1 MASRPPLRTISASSS
16 SLSTDSPTSA
26 PPGGVPQSIT
36 ALLNN
41 PLPSAAS
48 SSSYYWLTWPPPTPL
63 PDAPPP
69 PSHPCDVSRADF
81 APYLAAV
88 ADPFARFADIRL
100 HASAEELAESQDG
113 AAAPAGSGLAA
124 CLREVPAL
132 FFKED
137 FALEDGATFKAACPL
152 GDDALQER
160 LGQHLD
166 VVEARLVREIARRSQ
181 SFYEAQGRLRGLD
194 GEIVAAVGRI
204 RELREVVRVLTG
216 DLVGAAR
223 QVQEL
228 NATRG
233 NLVALQ
239 QKLTVILYVSQALAA
254 LKLYIS
260 GVVIEISQI
269 SASASASAFESA
281 LLWLRSPCLKPTTP
295 WKISYAILCPIPLL
309 VAAADCAGALDV
321 IDDLQNLLDTDELT
335 GLYCFRNI
343 RDQLGTSLDSVNSIL
358 SAEFVRAAVPDGKAV
373 DALIQ
378 SNVKRKASV
387 PLNGT
392 EHERKNNINL
402 GTCCIEA
409 KLSAFNVRLVDVKI
423 ALIHCLCY
431 FFNLKFHAYSTMV
444 NIDEEE
450 SFILRDRL
458 LPLIICLLRMDKF
471 PAVLRIYRDTLITV
485 MKASIKATVAE
496 LLPVLVAR
504 PIDSDSVTGDRAA
517 DSDAVGQ
524 SLANK
529 LRSLSSEGFV
539 QLLSAIFR
547 IVQVH
552 LVQAAEVKRIVE
564 WIMGNLEGSLSS
576 DASNSV
582 PQHSGSVSDFSQE
595 NDYGVTSRVSHTL
608 TRSNSKFPFFQGKT
622 NDMSSTNSIKNVR
635 ADVLREN
642 TEAVFAACD
651 AAHGRWAKLLGV
663 RAALHP
669 KLRLQEF
676 LIIYNITEEFVAAT
690 EKIGGRLGY
699 NIRGIVQQQSKQ
711 FVDYQH
717 TVRKVHYIKY
727 PESKMVV
734 QMENMAKI
742 KAVLDQE
749 TWVAVDVPEEFQAIV
764 LSLSSTY
771 SVANG
776 MEMPSTDDNSKLRE
790 NRVTSQEPVN
800 SAENNT
806 DNGNVVSTSPST
818 ENNVGHARSTQQTIV
833 HGGVGY
839 HMMLSEYVDISKCLP
854 SLSFEVVQRV
864 VEILKLFNTRTCQLV
879 LGAGAMQVSGLK
891 SITSKHLALASQ
903 IISFIYSLI
912 PDIRRVL
919 FLKIPEARKQLLM
932 SELDRVTQDY
942 KIHRDEIHTKLVQIM
957 RERLLANLRK
967 LPQIVESWNGP
978 EDTDLQP
985 SQFAKAV
992 TKEVSYLHRILS
1004 QTLLEADVQLIFRQ
1018 VVQIFHSHIT
1028 EAFSKLEVSTPQA
1041 KNRLCRDVQHI
1052 LVCIRK
1058 LPAENFS
1065 VEAIPNYGLLDDFLA
1080 EKFGTKVDE

>member
-1 MASRPPLRTISASSS
+1 MASRPPLGTTSVASVSS
-16 SLSTDSPTSA
+16 STDSPTSTG

-41 PLPSAAS
+41 PLPSAAA
-48 SSSYYWLTWPPPTPL
+48 SSYSWLPWPPTTITL
-63 PDAPPP
+63 PDAAPTP
-69 PSHPCDVSRADF
+69 PSHPCEVNCADF

-88 ADPFARFADIRL
+88 SDPYARFADIRL
-100 HASAEELAESQDG
+100 HATAELAASSDAEG
-113 AAAPAGSGLAA
+113 APAASSGLAA

-137 FALEDGATFKAACPL
+137 FALEDGPTFQAACPL
-152 GDDALQER
+152 DDDGLQER

-166 VVEARLVREIARRSQ
+166 VVEAHLVREIALRSE

-194 GEIVAAVGRI
+194 GEIVTAVGRI

-254 LKLYIS
+254 LKL
-260 GVVIEISQI
+260 
-269 SASASASAFESA
+269 
-281 LLWLRSPCLKPTTP
+281 
-295 WKISYAILCPIPLL
+295 L

-321 IDDLQNLLDTDELT
+321 IDDLQNLLD
-335 GLYCFRNI
+335 
-343 RDQLGTSLDSVNSIL
+343 
-358 SAEFVRAAVPDGKAV
+358 
-373 DALIQ
+373 
-378 SNVKRKASV
+378 
-387 PLNGT
+387 
-392 EHERKNNINL
+392 
-402 GTCCIEA
+402 
-409 KLSAFNVRLVDVKI
+409 KL
-423 ALIHCLCY
+423 
-431 FFNLKFHAYSTMV
+431 
-444 NIDEEE
+444 
-450 SFILRDRL
+450 
-458 LPLIICLLRMDKF
+458 

-496 LLPVLVAR
+496 LLPVLTAR
-504 PIDSDSVTGDRAA
+504 PIDSDSVSGDRAA
-517 DSDAVGQ
+517 DADAGGQ

-552 LVQAAEVKRIVE
+552 LQQAAEVKRIVE
-564 WIMGNLEGSLSS
+564 WVMGNLDGTLSV
-576 DASNSV
+576 DASNPTV
-582 PQHSGSVSDFSQE
+582 QHGGSVVSDISQE
-595 NDYGVTSRVSHTL
+595 NDYSRVSNTL
-608 TRSNSKFPFFQGKT
+608 TRTTSKIPFVQGKA
-622 NDMSSTNSIKNVR
+622 NDLSIINSIKNVR

-669 KLRLQEF
+669 RLRLQEF
-676 LIIYNITEEFVAAT
+676 LIIYNITEEFIAAT
-690 EKIGGRLGY
+690 EKVGGRLGY
-699 NIRGIVQQQSKQ
+699 NIRGILQQQSKQ

-717 TVRKVHYIKY
+717 NVR
-727 PESKMVV
+727 MT
-734 QMENMAKI
+734 KI

-771 SVANG
+771 SSANG
-776 MEMPSTDDNSKLRE
+776 MDMPSEDDNSKFSDPM
-790 NRVTSQEPVN
+790 SQEPTY
-800 SAENNT
+800 SAENNA
-806 DNGNVVSTSPST
+806 DNGKLTSAIGESKVESTSPQT
-818 ENNVGHARSTQQTIV
+818 ENNVTGNQRPTLQTIA
-833 HGGVGY
+833 HGGVRY
-839 HMMLSEYVDISKCLP
+839 HMVNCGLILLKMLSEYVDISKCLP

-864 VEILKLFNTRTCQLV
+864 VEILKLFNNRTCQLV

-903 IISFIYSLI
+903 IISFTHSLI

-942 KIHRDEIHTKLVQIM
+942 KVHRDEIHTKLVQIM

-967 LPQIVESWNGP
+967 LPQIVEGWNGP
-978 EDTDLQP
+978 EDNDLQP

-992 TKEVSYLHRILS
+992 TKEVTYLHRILS
-1004 QTLLEADVQLIFRQ
+1004 QTLLEVDVQTIFRQ

-1028 EAFSKLEVSTPQA
+1028 EAFGKLEINTPQA

-1052 LVCIRK
+1052 LTCIRK

-1065 VEAIPNYGLLDDFLA
+1065 AETIPNYGILDEFLA
-1080 EKFGTKVDE
+1080 ENFGTKVGE

>member
-1 MASRPPLRTISASSS
+1 MASRPPLRTISTASSS
-16 SLSTDSPTSA
+16 HSTDSPTAAAA

-41 PLPSAAS
+41 PLPSAS
-48 SSSYYWLTWPPPTPL
+48 SGSYWLPWPPPTSI
-63 PDAPPP
+63 PDAPPV
-69 PSHPCDVSRADF
+69 PSHPCEVSRADF

-100 HASAEELAESQDG
+100 HANAELAASDDG
-113 AAAPAGSGLAA
+113 APTSSSSSSGLAA

-137 FALEDGATFKAACPL
+137 FALEEGATFEAACPL
-152 GDDALQER
+152 GDGALQER

-166 VVEARLVREIARRSQ
+166 VVEAHLVQEIARRSA

-194 GEIVAAVGRI
+194 GEIVSAVGRI

-216 DLVGAAR
+216 DLVGDAQ

-239 QKLTVILYVSQALAA
+239 EKLTIILYVSQALTA
-254 LKLYIS
+254 L
-260 GVVIEISQI
+260 
-269 SASASASAFESA
+269 
-281 LLWLRSPCLKPTTP
+281 R
-295 WKISYAILCPIPLL
+295 LL
-309 VAAADCAGALDV
+309 VLAADCAGALDV
-321 IDDLQNLLDTDELT
+321 IDDLQNLLDTDELA
-335 GLYCFRNI
+335 GLYCFRHI

-358 SAEFVRAAVPDGKAV
+358 SAEFVRAAVPDGKTV
-373 DALIQ
+373 DAMI
-378 SNVKRKASV
+378 SSTVKRRTSI

-392 EHERKNNINL
+392 EHEVSV
-402 GTCCIEA
+402 E
-409 KLSAFNVRLVDVKI
+409 D
-423 ALIHCLCY
+423 
-431 FFNLKFHAYSTMV
+431 
-444 NIDEEE
+444 EE

-458 LPLIICLLRMDKF
+458 LPLIICLLRTDKV

-485 MKASIKATVAE
+485 MKASVKSTVAE
-496 LLPVLVAR
+496 MLPVLISR
-504 PIDSDSVTGDRAA
+504 PIDSDSVTGERAA
-517 DSDAVGQ
+517 DSDAGGQ

-529 LRSLSSEGFV
+529 LRNLSSEGFV

-552 LVQAAEVKRIVE
+552 LLQAAEVKKIVQ
-564 WIMGNLEGSLSS
+564 WIMRNLDGNISTDATHPAIQHGGSIDS
-576 DASNSV
+576 
-582 PQHSGSVSDFSQE
+582 SQE
-595 NDYGVTSRVSHTL
+595 NDNGVTSRVSSTV
-608 TRSNSKFPFFQGKT
+608 TRSPTKLSLFQGKA
-622 NDMSSTNSIKNVR
+622 NDISSTNSIKNVR
-635 ADVLREN
+635 ADVLRES

-676 LIIYNITEEFVAAT
+676 LIIYNITEEFIAAT

-699 NIRGIVQQQSKQ
+699 TIRGILQQQSKQ
-711 FVDYQH
+711 FVDHQH
-717 TVRKVHYIKY
+717 SVR
-727 PESKMVV
+727 
-734 QMENMAKI
+734 MAKI

-749 TWVAVDVPEEFQAIV
+749 TWVAVDVPEEFQSIV
-764 LSLSSTY
+764 LSLSSTDFP
-771 SVANG
+771 VNG
-776 MEMPSTDDNSKLRE
+776 MEMPSTDSNSKLSE
-790 NRVTSQEPVN
+790 DGILTTQEP
-800 SAENNT
+800 SY
-806 DNGNVVSTSPST
+806 ST
-818 ENNVGHARSTQQTIV
+818 ENNVDNGDVTSVTGHENRGESTSPQIENSVVKTMSQTIV
-833 HGGVGY
+833 LGGVGY
-839 HMMLSEYVDISKCLP
+839 HMINCGLILLKMLSEYVDISKCLP

-903 IISFIYSLI
+903 IISFIHSLI

-932 SELDRVTQDY
+932 SELDRVNQDY
-942 KIHRDEIHTKLVQIM
+942 KVHRDEIHTKLVQIM

-978 EDTDLQP
+978 DDNDLQP
-985 SQFAKAV
+985 SLFAKAV
-992 TKEVSYLHRILS
+992 TKEVAYLHRILS
-1004 QTLLEADVQLIFRQ
+1004 QILLEVDVQAIFRQ

-1028 EAFSKLEVSTPQA
+1028 DAFSKLDVSSPQA

-1058 LPAENFS
+1058 LPAQNFS
-1065 VEAIPNYGLLDDFLA
+1065 AETVRNYGLLDEFLA

>member
-1 MASRPPLRTISASSS
+1 M
-16 SLSTDSPTSA
+16 
-26 PPGGVPQSIT
+26 
-36 ALLNN
+36 
-41 PLPSAAS
+41 
-48 SSSYYWLTWPPPTPL
+48 
-63 PDAPPP
+63 
-69 PSHPCDVSRADF
+69 VS
-81 APYLAAV
+81 
-88 ADPFARFADIRL
+88 
-100 HASAEELAESQDG
+100 
-113 AAAPAGSGLAA
+113 SGLAA

-137 FALEDGATFKAACPL
+137 FALEEGATFESACPL
-152 GDDALQER
+152 GDDNLQER

-166 VVEARLVREIARRSQ
+166 VVEAHLVREIARRSE

-216 DLVGAAR
+216 DLVGDAQ

-239 QKLTVILYVSQALAA
+239 EKLTIILYVSQALTA
-254 LKLYIS
+254 LKL
-260 GVVIEISQI
+260 
-269 SASASASAFESA
+269 
-281 LLWLRSPCLKPTTP
+281 
-295 WKISYAILCPIPLL
+295 L
-309 VAAADCAGALDV
+309 VLAADCAGALDV
-321 IDDLQNLLDTDELT
+321 IDDLQNLLDTDELA
-335 GLYCFRNI
+335 GLYCFRHI

-358 SAEFVRAAVPDGKAV
+358 SAEFVRAAVPDGKTV
-373 DALIQ
+373 DAMIL
-378 SNVKRKASV
+378 SNVKRRSSM

-392 EHERKNNINL
+392 EHEVI
-402 GTCCIEA
+402 
-409 KLSAFNVRLVDVKI
+409 
-423 ALIHCLCY
+423 
-431 FFNLKFHAYSTMV
+431 
-444 NIDEEE
+444 IDEEE

-458 LPLIICLLRMDKF
+458 LPLIICLLRTEKV

-496 LLPVLVAR
+496 LLPTLISR

-517 DSDAVGQ
+517 DSDAGGQ

-552 LVQAAEVKRIVE
+552 LLQAAEVKRIVE
-564 WIMGNLEGSLSS
+564 WIMRNLEGNISADATNPVVQHGSS
-576 DASNSV
+576 V
-582 PQHSGSVSDFSQE
+582 DFPQE
-595 NDYGVTSRVSHTL
+595 NDYGVASRVSNTV
-608 TRSNSKFPFFQGKT
+608 TRSTTKLTVFQGKT
-622 NDMSSTNSIKNVR
+622 TDMSSINSIKNVR
-635 ADVLREN
+635 ADVLRES

-676 LIIYNITEEFVAAT
+676 LIIYNITEEFIAAT

-699 NIRGIVQQQSKQ
+699 NIRGILQQQSKQ

-717 TVRKVHYIKY
+717 NVR
-727 PESKMVV
+727 MT
-734 QMENMAKI
+734 KI

-749 TWVAVDVPEEFQAIV
+749 TWVGVDVPEEFQAIV
-764 LSLSSTY
+764 LSLSSTDFP
-771 SVANG
+771 VNG
-776 MEMPSTDDNSKLRE
+776 MEMPSIDNNSKLSE
-790 NRVTSQEPVN
+790 E
-800 SAENNT
+800 
-806 DNGNVVSTSPST
+806 GVSTSPETAYSDNGNGTSTTNHENSAESTSQT
-818 ENNVGHARSTQQTIV
+818 ENSVVGHVRSISQTIV

-839 HMMLSEYVDISKCLP
+839 HMVNCGLILLKMLSEYVDISKCLP

-942 KIHRDEIHTKLVQIM
+942 KIHRDEIHTKLIQIM

-967 LPQIVESWNGP
+967 LPQIMESWNGP
-978 EDTDLQP
+978 DDNDLQP
-985 SQFAKAV
+985 SLFAKAV
-992 TKEVSYLHRILS
+992 TKEVTYLHRILS
-1004 QTLLEADVQLIFRQ
+1004 QILLEVDVQAIFRQ

-1028 EAFSKLEVSTPQA
+1028 EAFSKLEVNTPQA

-1058 LPAENFS
+1058 LPAQNFS
-1065 VEAIPNYGLLDDFLA
+1065 AETIRNYGLLDEFLA
-1080 EKFGTKVDE
+1080 EKFGTKLTSD

>member
-1 MASRPPLRTISASSS
+1 MASRPPLRTVSTASYNS
-16 SLSTDSPTSA
+16 STDSPTSVG

-41 PLPSAAS
+41 PLPSAA
-48 SSSYYWLTWPPPTPL
+48 WLPWPPPTAAL

-69 PSHPCDVSRADF
+69 PAHPCEVTRADF
-81 APYLAAV
+81 APYIAAV
-88 ADPFARFADIRL
+88 SDPFARFADIRL
-100 HASAEELAESQDG
+100 HAKAELAASSSEDG
-113 AAAPAGSGLAA
+113 SAPAASGLAA

-137 FALEDGATFKAACPL
+137 FALEDGPTFSAACPL
-152 GDDALQER
+152 HDDGLQER

-166 VVEARLVREIARRSQ
+166 VVEAHLVREIALRSD

-194 GEIVAAVGRI
+194 GEIVTAVGRI

-228 NATRG
+228 NVMRG

-254 LKLYIS
+254 LKLL
-260 GVVIEISQI
+260 VV
-269 SASASASAFESA
+269 
-281 LLWLRSPCLKPTTP
+281 
-295 WKISYAILCPIPLL
+295 
-309 VAAADCAGALDV
+309 AADCAGALDV
-321 IDDLQNLLDTDELT
+321 IDDLQNLLDTDELS

-358 SAEFVRAAVPDGKAV
+358 SAEFVHAAVPDGKAI
-373 DALIQ
+373 DAMIL
-378 SNVKRKASV
+378 SNVKRKSSS
-387 PLNGT
+387 PLSGT
-392 EHERKNNINL
+392 EHE
-402 GTCCIEA
+402 
-409 KLSAFNVRLVDVKI
+409 
-423 ALIHCLCY
+423 
-431 FFNLKFHAYSTMV
+431 V

-458 LPLIICLLRMDKF
+458 LPLIICLLRTDKL

-485 MKASIKATVAE
+485 MKASIKATVAD
-496 LLPVLVAR
+496 LLPVLTAR
-504 PIDSDSVTGDRAA
+504 PIDSDSVTRDRAA
-517 DSDAVGQ
+517 DSDAGGQ

-564 WIMGNLEGSLSS
+564 WIMGNLDGTLIVDVSNPVVQHGGSIS
-576 DASNSV
+576 D
-582 PQHSGSVSDFSQE
+582 VSQDNE
-595 NDYGVTSRVSHTL
+595 NGVSSRVSNTL
-608 TRSNSKFPFFQGKT
+608 SRSTSKIPFIQGKA
-622 NDMSSTNSIKNVR
+622 NDLSIINSIKNVR

-642 TEAVFAACD
+642 AEAVFAACD

-676 LIIYNITEEFVAAT
+676 LMIYNITEEFIGAT
-690 EKIGGRLGY
+690 EKIGGRLVY
-699 NIRGIVQQQSKQ
+699 NIRGILQQQSKQ

-717 TVRKVHYIKY
+717 SVR
-727 PESKMVV
+727 MT
-734 QMENMAKI
+734 KI

-749 TWVAVDVPEEFQAIV
+749 TWVVVDVPEEFQAIV

-771 SVANG
+771 SSVNG
-776 MEMPSTDDNSKLRE
+776 MEMPSTDDNSKFSDDGP
-790 NRVTSQEPVN
+790 TSQEPTY
-800 SAENNT
+800 SAENNA
-806 DNGNVVSTSPST
+806 DNAKVTSAIVHESNVESTSPQT
-818 ENNVGHARSTQQTIV
+818 ESNVDGNPRSTLQTIV

-839 HMMLSEYVDISKCLP
+839 HMVNCGLILLKMLSEYVDISKCLP

-919 FLKIPEARKQLLM
+919 FLKITEARKHLLM

-942 KIHRDEIHTKLVQIM
+942 KIHRDEIHSKLVQIM
-957 RERLLANLRK
+957 KERLLANLRK
-967 LPQIVESWNGP
+967 LPQIVEGWNGP
-978 EDTDLQP
+978 EDNDLQT

-992 TKEVSYLHRILS
+992 TKEVTYLHRILS
-1004 QTLLEADVQLIFRQ
+1004 QTLLEVDVQTIFRQ

-1041 KNRLCRDVQHI
+1041 KNRLCRDVQLI
-1052 LVCIRK
+1052 LACIRK
-1058 LPAENFS
+1058 LPTDNFS
-1065 VEAIPNYGLLDDFLA
+1065 AETIPNYGLLDEFLA
-1080 EKFGTKVDE
+1080 ENFGTAVGE

>member
-1 MASRPPLRTISASSS
+1 MASRPPLRTTSASSS
-16 SLSTDSPTSA
+16 TLSTDSPTSA

-41 PLPSAAS
+41 PLPSAS

-69 PSHPCDVSRADF
+69 PPPHPCDVSRADF

-88 ADPFARFADIRL
+88 ADPFGRFADIRL

-113 AAAPAGSGLAA
+113 AAAGPAASGLAA

-152 GDDALQER
+152 GDAALQER

-166 VVEARLVREIARRSQ
+166 VVEAHLVREIARRSE

-254 LKLYIS
+254 LKL
-260 GVVIEISQI
+260 
-269 SASASASAFESA
+269 
-281 LLWLRSPCLKPTTP
+281 
-295 WKISYAILCPIPLL
+295 L

-378 SNVKRKASV
+378 ANVKRKASV

-392 EHERKNNINL
+392 EHE
-402 GTCCIEA
+402 
-409 KLSAFNVRLVDVKI
+409 
-423 ALIHCLCY
+423 
-431 FFNLKFHAYSTMV
+431 V

-458 LPLIICLLRMDKF
+458 LPLIICLLRTDKL

-496 LLPVLVAR
+496 LLPILVAR
-504 PIDSDSVTGDRAA
+504 TIDSDSVTGDRAA
-517 DSDAVGQ
+517 DSDAGGQ

-582 PQHSGSVSDFSQE
+582 QKHSGSVSDFSQE
-595 NDYGVTSRVSHTL
+595 NDHGVTSRVSNTL

-676 LIIYNITEEFVAAT
+676 LIIYNVTEEFVAAT

-717 TVRKVHYIKY
+717 TVR
-727 PESKMVV
+727 
-734 QMENMAKI
+734 MAKI

-749 TWVAVDVPEEFQAIV
+749 TWVAIDVPEEFQAIV

-776 MEMPSTDDNSKLRE
+776 MEMPSTDDSSKLHE

-806 DNGNVVSTSPST
+806 DNGNAVSTSPST

-985 SQFAKAV
+985 SQFAKSV

-1028 EAFSKLEVSTPQA
+1028 EAFSKLELSTPQA

-1065 VEAIPNYGLLDDFLA
+1065 AEAIPNYGLLDDFLA

>member
-1 MASRPPLRTISASSS
+1 MASRPPLRTTSVASVSS
-16 SLSTDSPTSA
+16 STDSPTSTG

-41 PLPSAAS
+41 PLPSAAA
-48 SSSYYWLTWPPPTPL
+48 SSYSWLPWPPPTITL
-63 PDAPPP
+63 PDAAPPP
-69 PSHPCDVSRADF
+69 PSHPCEVTRADF

-88 ADPFARFADIRL
+88 SDPFARFADIRL
-100 HASAEELAESQDG
+100 HASAELAASSDAEG
-113 AAAPAGSGLAA
+113 APAASSGLAA

-137 FALEDGATFKAACPL
+137 FALEDGPTFQAACPL
-152 GDDALQER
+152 DDDALQER

-166 VVEARLVREIARRSQ
+166 VVEAHLVREIALRSE

-194 GEIVAAVGRI
+194 GEIVTAVGRI

-239 QKLTVILYVSQALAA
+239 QKLTVILYVSQALTA
-254 LKLYIS
+254 LK
-260 GVVIEISQI
+260 
-269 SASASASAFESA
+269 
-281 LLWLRSPCLKPTTP
+281 
-295 WKISYAILCPIPLL
+295 LL

-321 IDDLQNLLDTDELT
+321 IDDLQNLLDTDELA
-335 GLYCFRNI
+335 GLYCFRHI

-358 SAEFVRAAVPDGKAV
+358 SAEFVHAAVPDGKAV
-373 DALIQ
+373 DAMIL
-378 SNVKRKASV
+378 STVKRKASS

-392 EHERKNNINL
+392 DHE
-402 GTCCIEA
+402 G
-409 KLSAFNVRLVDVKI
+409 NV
-423 ALIHCLCY
+423 
-431 FFNLKFHAYSTMV
+431 
-444 NIDEEE
+444 DEEE

-458 LPLIICLLRMDKF
+458 LPLIICLLRTDKL

-496 LLPVLVAR
+496 LLPVLTAR
-504 PIDSDSVTGDRAA
+504 PIDSDSVTGDRATDA
-517 DSDAVGQ
+517 DAGGQ

-552 LVQAAEVKRIVE
+552 LQQAAEVKRIVE
-564 WIMGNLEGSLSS
+564 WIMGNLDGTLSVDS
-576 DASNSV
+576 SNSTL
-582 PQHSGSVSDFSQE
+582 QHGGSVISDTQE
-595 NDYGVTSRVSHTL
+595 NDSSRGSNTI
-608 TRSNSKFPFFQGKT
+608 TRSTSKIPFVQGKT
-622 NDMSSTNSIKNVR
+622 NDFSIINSIKNVR

-669 KLRLQEF
+669 RLRLQEF
-676 LIIYNITEEFVAAT
+676 LIIYNITEEFIAAT

-699 NIRGIVQQQSKQ
+699 NIRGILQQQSKQ

-717 TVRKVHYIKY
+717 NVR
-727 PESKMVV
+727 MT
-734 QMENMAKI
+734 KI

-771 SVANG
+771 SSVNG
-776 MEMPSTDDNSKLRE
+776 MEMPSPDDNLKFSDHRP
-790 NRVTSQEPVN
+790 TSQELTY
-800 SAENNT
+800 SAENNA
-806 DNGNVVSTSPST
+806 DNGKVTSTGESKVESTSQT
-818 ENNVGHARSTQQTIV
+818 ENNVAGNLKSTLQTIV

-839 HMMLSEYVDISKCLP
+839 HMVNCGLILLKMLSEYVDISKCLP
-854 SLSFEVVQRV
+854 SLSLEVVQRV

-903 IISFIYSLI
+903 IISFIHSLI

-932 SELDRVTQDY
+932 SELDRVAQDY
-942 KIHRDEIHTKLVQIM
+942 KVHRDEIHSKLVQIM

-967 LPQIVESWNGP
+967 LPQIVEGWNGP
-978 EDTDLQP
+978 EDNDVQP
-985 SQFAKAV
+985 SPFAKAV
-992 TKEVSYLHRILS
+992 TKEVTYLHRILS
-1004 QTLLEADVQLIFRQ
+1004 QTLLEVDVQIIFRQ

-1052 LVCIRK
+1052 LACIRK

-1065 VEAIPNYGLLDDFLA
+1065 SETIPNYGRLDEFLA
-1080 EKFGTKVDE
+1080 ENFGTKVGE

>member
-1 MASRPPLRTISASSS
+1 MASRPPLRITSVASVSS
-16 SLSTDSPTSA
+16 STDSPTSA
-26 PPGGVPQSIT
+26 GPPGGVPQSIT

-41 PLPSAAS
+41 PLPSAAA
-48 SSSYYWLTWPPPTPL
+48 SSYSWLPWPPPTIAL
-63 PDAPPP
+63 PEATPTP
-69 PSHPCDVSRADF
+69 PSHPCEVTRADF

-88 ADPFARFADIRL
+88 SDPYARFADIRL
-100 HASAEELAESQDG
+100 HATAELAASSDAEG
-113 AAAPAGSGLAA
+113 APAAPSGLAA

-137 FALEDGATFKAACPL
+137 FALEDGPTFQAACPL
-152 GDDALQER
+152 DDDGLQER

-166 VVEARLVREIARRSQ
+166 VVEAHLVREIALRSE

-194 GEIVAAVGRI
+194 GEIVTAVGRI
-204 RELREVVRVLTG
+204 RELREVVKVLTG
-216 DLVGAAR
+216 DLVGSAR

-254 LKLYIS
+254 LKL
-260 GVVIEISQI
+260 
-269 SASASASAFESA
+269 
-281 LLWLRSPCLKPTTP
+281 
-295 WKISYAILCPIPLL
+295 L

-321 IDDLQNLLDTDELT
+321 IDDLQNLLDTDELA
-335 GLYCFRNI
+335 GLYCFRHI

-358 SAEFVRAAVPDGKAV
+358 SAEFVHAAVPDGKAV
-373 DALIQ
+373 DAMIL
-378 SNVKRKASV
+378 SNVKRKASS

-392 EHERKNNINL
+392 EHEGN
-402 GTCCIEA
+402 T
-409 KLSAFNVRLVDVKI
+409 
-423 ALIHCLCY
+423 
-431 FFNLKFHAYSTMV
+431 
-444 NIDEEE
+444 DEEE

-458 LPLIICLLRMDKF
+458 LPLIICLLRTDKL

-496 LLPVLVAR
+496 LLPVLTAR
-504 PIDSDSVTGDRAA
+504 PIDSDSVTGDRAT
-517 DSDAVGQ
+517 DTDAVGQ

-552 LVQAAEVKRIVE
+552 LQQAAEVKRIVE
-564 WIMGNLEGSLSS
+564 WIVGNLDGTLSV
-576 DASNSV
+576 DATNPTV
-582 PQHSGSVSDFSQE
+582 QHGGSVVSDISQE
-595 NDYGVTSRVSHTL
+595 NDYSVSSRGSNPLLRSTS
-608 TRSNSKFPFFQGKT
+608 KIPFIQAKA
-622 NDMSSTNSIKNVR
+622 NELSIINSIKNVR

-669 KLRLQEF
+669 RLRLQEF
-676 LIIYNITEEFVAAT
+676 LIIYNITEEFIAAT
-690 EKIGGRLGY
+690 EKVGGRLGY
-699 NIRGIVQQQSKQ
+699 NIRGILQQQSKQ

-717 TVRKVHYIKY
+717 SVR
-727 PESKMVV
+727 
-734 QMENMAKI
+734 MAKI

-771 SVANG
+771 SSVNG
-776 MEMPSTDDNSKLRE
+776 MDMPSAEDNSKFSDPT
-790 NRVTSQEPVN
+790 NQEPTY
-800 SAENNT
+800 SAESSA
-806 DNGNVVSTSPST
+806 DNGKLTSAVGESKVESTSPQT
-818 ENNVGHARSTQQTIV
+818 ENNVIGNQRLALQTIV

-839 HMMLSEYVDISKCLP
+839 HMVNCGLILLKMLSEYVDISKCLP

-864 VEILKLFNTRTCQLV
+864 VEILKLFNNRTCQLV

-903 IISFIYSLI
+903 VISFIHSLI

-932 SELDRVTQDY
+932 SELDRLTQDY
-942 KIHRDEIHTKLVQIM
+942 KVHRDEIHTKLVQIM

-967 LPQIVESWNGP
+967 LPQIVEGWNGP
-978 EDTDLQP
+978 EDNELQP

-992 TKEVSYLHRILS
+992 TKEVNYLHRILS
-1004 QTLLEADVQLIFRQ
+1004 QTLLEVDVQTIFRQ
-1018 VVQIFHSHIT
+1018 VVQIFHSNIT
-1028 EAFSKLEVSTPQA
+1028 EAFKKLEVSTPQA
-1041 KNRLCRDVQHI
+1041 KKRLCRDVQHI
-1052 LVCIRK
+1052 LTCIRK
-1058 LPAENFS
+1058 LPAQNFS
-1065 VEAIPNYGLLDDFLA
+1065 AETIPNYGLLDEFLA
-1080 EKFGTKVDE
+1080 ENFGTKVGE

>member
-1 MASRPPLRTISASSS
+1 MASRPPLRTTSVASVSS
-16 SLSTDSPTSA
+16 STDSPTSA
-26 PPGGVPQSIT
+26 GPPGGVPQSIT

-41 PLPSAAS
+41 PLPSAAA
-48 SSSYYWLTWPPPTPL
+48 SSYSWLPWPPPTIAL
-63 PDAPPP
+63 PEAAPTP
-69 PSHPCDVSRADF
+69 PSHPCEVTRADF

-88 ADPFARFADIRL
+88 SDPYARFADIRL
-100 HASAEELAESQDG
+100 HATAELAASSDAEG
-113 AAAPAGSGLAA
+113 APAAPSGLAA

-137 FALEDGATFKAACPL
+137 FALEDGPTFQAACPL
-152 GDDALQER
+152 DDDGLQER

-166 VVEARLVREIARRSQ
+166 VVEAHLVREIALRSE

-194 GEIVAAVGRI
+194 GEIVTAVGRI
-204 RELREVVRVLTG
+204 RELREVVKVLTG
-216 DLVGAAR
+216 DLVGSAR

-254 LKLYIS
+254 LKL
-260 GVVIEISQI
+260 
-269 SASASASAFESA
+269 
-281 LLWLRSPCLKPTTP
+281 
-295 WKISYAILCPIPLL
+295 L

-321 IDDLQNLLDTDELT
+321 IDDLQNLLDTDELA
-335 GLYCFRNI
+335 GLYCFRHI

-358 SAEFVRAAVPDGKAV
+358 SAEFVHAAVPDGKAV
-373 DALIQ
+373 DAMI
-378 SNVKRKASV
+378 SSSVKRKESS

-392 EHERKNNINL
+392 EHEGN
-402 GTCCIEA
+402 T
-409 KLSAFNVRLVDVKI
+409 
-423 ALIHCLCY
+423 
-431 FFNLKFHAYSTMV
+431 
-444 NIDEEE
+444 DEEE

-458 LPLIICLLRMDKF
+458 LPLIICLLRTDKL

-496 LLPVLVAR
+496 LLPILTAR
-504 PIDSDSVTGDRAA
+504 PIDSDSVTGDRAT
-517 DSDAVGQ
+517 DTDAVGQ

-552 LVQAAEVKRIVE
+552 LQQAAEVKRIVE
-564 WIMGNLEGSLSS
+564 WIMGNLDGSLSV
-576 DASNSV
+576 DATN
-582 PQHSGSVSDFSQE
+582 PTNDYSVSSWGSNPLKRSTSKIPFIQAKA
-595 NDYGVTSRVSHTL
+595 NDLSII
-608 TRSNSKFPFFQGKT
+608 
-622 NDMSSTNSIKNVR
+622 NSIKNVR

-669 KLRLQEF
+669 RLRLQEF
-676 LIIYNITEEFVAAT
+676 LIIYNITEEFIAAT
-690 EKIGGRLGY
+690 EKVGGRLGY
-699 NIRGIVQQQSKQ
+699 NIRGILQQQSKQ

-717 TVRKVHYIKY
+717 SVR
-727 PESKMVV
+727 
-734 QMENMAKI
+734 MAKI

-771 SVANG
+771 SSVNG
-776 MEMPSTDDNSKLRE
+776 MDMPSTEDNSKFSDPT
-790 NRVTSQEPVN
+790 NQELAY
-800 SAENNT
+800 SAESGA
-806 DNGNVVSTSPST
+806 DNGKLTSAVGESKVESTSPQT
-818 ENNVGHARSTQQTIV
+818 ENNVTGNQRSALQTIV

-839 HMMLSEYVDISKCLP
+839 HMVNCGLILLKMLSEYVDISKCLP

-864 VEILKLFNTRTCQLV
+864 VEILKLFNNRTCQLV

-903 IISFIYSLI
+903 VISFIHSLI

-932 SELDRVTQDY
+932 SELDRLTQDY
-942 KIHRDEIHTKLVQIM
+942 KVHRDEIHTKLVQIM

-967 LPQIVESWNGP
+967 LPQIVEGWNGP
-978 EDTDLQP
+978 EDNELQP

-992 TKEVSYLHRILS
+992 TKEVNYLHRILS
-1004 QTLLEADVQLIFRQ
+1004 QTLLEVDVQTIFRQ
-1018 VVQIFHSHIT
+1018 VVQIFHSNIT
-1028 EAFSKLEVSTPQA
+1028 EAFKKLEVSTPQA

-1052 LVCIRK
+1052 LTCIRK
-1058 LPAENFS
+1058 LPAQNFS
-1065 VEAIPNYGLLDDFLA
+1065 AETIPNYGLLDEFLA
-1080 EKFGTKVDE
+1080 ENFGTKVGE

>member
-1 MASRPPLRTISASSS
+1 M
-16 SLSTDSPTSA
+16 
-26 PPGGVPQSIT
+26 
-36 ALLNN
+36 
-41 PLPSAAS
+41 
-48 SSSYYWLTWPPPTPL
+48 
-63 PDAPPP
+63 
-69 PSHPCDVSRADF
+69 
-81 APYLAAV
+81 
-88 ADPFARFADIRL
+88 
-100 HASAEELAESQDG
+100 
-113 AAAPAGSGLAA
+113 
-124 CLREVPAL
+124 
-132 FFKED
+132 
-137 FALEDGATFKAACPL
+137 
-152 GDDALQER
+152 
-160 LGQHLD
+160 
-166 VVEARLVREIARRSQ
+166 EAHLVREIALRSE

-194 GEIVAAVGRI
+194 GEIVTAVGRI

-254 LKLYIS
+254 LKL
-260 GVVIEISQI
+260 
-269 SASASASAFESA
+269 
-281 LLWLRSPCLKPTTP
+281 
-295 WKISYAILCPIPLL
+295 L

-321 IDDLQNLLDTDELT
+321 IDDLQNLLDTDELS
-335 GLYCFRNI
+335 GLYCFRHI

-358 SAEFVRAAVPDGKAV
+358 SAEFVHAAVPDGKAV
-373 DALIQ
+373 DAMIL
-378 SNVKRKASV
+378 SKVKRKASN

-392 EHERKNNINL
+392 DHEGI
-402 GTCCIEA
+402 IE
-409 KLSAFNVRLVDVKI
+409 
-423 ALIHCLCY
+423 
-431 FFNLKFHAYSTMV
+431 
-444 NIDEEE
+444 EEE

-458 LPLIICLLRMDKF
+458 LPLIICLLRTDKL

-496 LLPVLVAR
+496 LLPVLTAR
-504 PIDSDSVTGDRAA
+504 PIESDSVTGDRAV
-517 DSDAVGQ
+517 DTDAGGQ

-539 QLLSAIFR
+539 QLLSAIFS

-552 LVQAAEVKRIVE
+552 LQQAAEVKGIVE
-564 WIMGNLEGSLSS
+564 WIMGNLDGALNV
-576 DASNSV
+576 DASN
-582 PQHSGSVSDFSQE
+582 PAAQHGSVVSDTQE
-595 NDYGVTSRVSHTL
+595 TESSRVSSTL
-608 TRSNSKFPFFQGKT
+608 TRTASRIPFVQGKT
-622 NDMSSTNSIKNVR
+622 NDFSIINSIKNVR

-663 RAALHP
+663 RATLHP
-669 KLRLQEF
+669 RLKLQEF
-676 LIIYNITEEFVAAT
+676 LIIYNITEDFIAAT

-699 NIRGIVQQQSKQ
+699 NIRGILQQQSKQ

-717 TVRKVHYIKY
+717 NVR
-727 PESKMVV
+727 MT
-734 QMENMAKI
+734 KI

-749 TWVAVDVPEEFQAIV
+749 TWVAVDVPGEFQAIV

-771 SVANG
+771 SSVNG
-776 MEMPSTDDNSKLRE
+776 IEMPSTDDNSKFSE
-790 NRVTSQEPVN
+790 QGPTSQELTY
-800 SAENNT
+800 SAENNAENGKVT
-806 DNGNVVSTSPST
+806 SVTGESKVESTLQNDNNAAGNLKTT
-818 ENNVGHARSTQQTIV
+818 LQTIV

-839 HMMLSEYVDISKCLP
+839 HMVNCGLILLKMLSEYVDISKCLP

-903 IISFIYSLI
+903 IISFIHSLI

-942 KIHRDEIHTKLVQIM
+942 KIHRDEIHSKLVQIM

-967 LPQIVESWNGP
+967 LPQIVEGWNGP
-978 EDTDLQP
+978 EDNDVQP

-992 TKEVSYLHRILS
+992 TKEVTYLHRILS
-1004 QTLLEADVQLIFRQ
+1004 QTLLEVDVQTIFRQ

-1028 EAFSKLEVSTPQA
+1028 EAFSKLEVGTPQA

-1052 LVCIRK
+1052 LSCIRK

-1065 VEAIPNYGLLDDFLA
+1065 SETVPNYGLLDEFLA
-1080 EKFGTKVDE
+1080 ENFGTKVGE

>member
-1 MASRPPLRTISASSS
+1 MASRPPLRTASVASVSS
-16 SLSTDSPTSA
+16 STDSPTSA
-26 PPGGVPQSIT
+26 GPPGGVPQSIT

-41 PLPSAAS
+41 PLPSAAA
-48 SSSYYWLTWPPPTPL
+48 SSYSWLPWPPPTIAL
-63 PDAPPP
+63 PDAAAAP
-69 PSHPCDVSRADF
+69 PSHPCEVTRADF

-88 ADPFARFADIRL
+88 SDPFARFADIRL
-100 HASAEELAESQDG
+100 HATAELAASSDAEG
-113 AAAPAGSGLAA
+113 APAASSGLAA

-137 FALEDGATFKAACPL
+137 FALEDGPTFQAACPL
-152 GDDALQER
+152 DDDALQER

-166 VVEARLVREIARRSQ
+166 VVEAHLVREIALRSE

-194 GEIVAAVGRI
+194 GEIVTAVGRI
-204 RELREVVRVLTG
+204 RELREVVRVLNG

-239 QKLTVILYVSQALAA
+239 QKLTLILYVNQALAA
-254 LKLYIS
+254 LK
-260 GVVIEISQI
+260 
-269 SASASASAFESA
+269 
-281 LLWLRSPCLKPTTP
+281 
-295 WKISYAILCPIPLL
+295 LL

-321 IDDLQNLLDTDELT
+321 IDDLQNLLDTDELA
-335 GLYCFRNI
+335 GLYCFRHI

-358 SAEFVRAAVPDGKAV
+358 SAEFVHAAVPDGKAV
-373 DALIQ
+373 DALIL
-378 SNVKRKASV
+378 SNVKRKASG

-392 EHERKNNINL
+392 DHE
-402 GTCCIEA
+402 G
-409 KLSAFNVRLVDVKI
+409 
-423 ALIHCLCY
+423 
-431 FFNLKFHAYSTMV
+431 
-444 NIDEEE
+444 NIDEDE

-458 LPLIICLLRMDKF
+458 LPLIICLLRTDKL

-496 LLPVLVAR
+496 LLPSLTAR

-517 DSDAVGQ
+517 DADAGGQ

-552 LVQAAEVKRIVE
+552 LQQAAEVKRIVE
-564 WIMGNLEGSLSS
+564 WIMGNLDGTLSV
-576 DASNSV
+576 DASNPTLQHRSSV
-582 PQHSGSVSDFSQE
+582 VSDTQE
-595 NDYGVTSRVSHTL
+595 NDSSQVSNTLARSTSKILFV
-608 TRSNSKFPFFQGKT
+608 QGKA
-622 NDMSSTNSIKNVR
+622 NDLSIINSIKNVR

-669 KLRLQEF
+669 RLRLREF
-676 LIIYNITEEFVAAT
+676 LIIYNITEDFIAAT

-699 NIRGIVQQQSKQ
+699 NIRGILQQQSKQ

-717 TVRKVHYIKY
+717 SVR
-727 PESKMVV
+727 MT
-734 QMENMAKI
+734 KI

-771 SVANG
+771 SSVNG
-776 MEMPSTDDNSKLRE
+776 MEMPSTDDNPKFSDQGP
-790 NRVTSQEPVN
+790 TSQEPMY
-800 SAENNT
+800 
-806 DNGNVVSTSPST
+806 ST
-818 ENNVGHARSTQQTIV
+818 ENNADNGKVTSATGESKVESTSQNDNNVAGNLKSTLQTIV

-839 HMMLSEYVDISKCLP
+839 HMVNCGLILLKMLSEYVDISKCLP

-903 IISFIYSLI
+903 IISFIHSLI

-919 FLKIPEARKQLLM
+919 FLKIPEARKPLLM

-942 KIHRDEIHTKLVQIM
+942 KIHRDEIHSKLVQIM

-967 LPQIVESWNGP
+967 LPQIVEGWNGP
-978 EDTDLQP
+978 EDNDVQP

-992 TKEVSYLHRILS
+992 TKEVTYLHRILS
-1004 QTLLEADVQLIFRQ
+1004 QTLLEVDVQTIFRQ

-1028 EAFSKLEVSTPQA
+1028 EAFSKLEVSTQA

-1052 LVCIRK
+1052 LACIRK
-1058 LPAENFS
+1058 LPAENYS
-1065 VEAIPNYGLLDDFLA
+1065 AETIPNYGLLDEFLA
-1080 EKFGTKVDE
+1080 ENFRTKVGE

>member
-1 MASRPPLRTISASSS
+1 MASRPPLRTTSVASVSS
-16 SLSTDSPTSA
+16 STDSPTSIG

-41 PLPSAAS
+41 PLPSAAA
-48 SSSYYWLTWPPPTPL
+48 SSYSWLPWPPPTITL
-63 PDAPPP
+63 PDAAPPP
-69 PSHPCDVSRADF
+69 PSHPCEVTRADF

-88 ADPFARFADIRL
+88 SDPFARFADIRL
-100 HASAEELAESQDG
+100 HASAELAASSDAEG
-113 AAAPAGSGLAA
+113 APAASSGLAA

-137 FALEDGATFKAACPL
+137 FALEDGPTFQAACPL
-152 GDDALQER
+152 DDDALQER

-166 VVEARLVREIARRSQ
+166 VVEAHLVREIALRSE

-194 GEIVAAVGRI
+194 GEIVTAVGRI

-239 QKLTVILYVSQALAA
+239 QKLTVILYVSQALTA
-254 LKLYIS
+254 LK
-260 GVVIEISQI
+260 
-269 SASASASAFESA
+269 
-281 LLWLRSPCLKPTTP
+281 
-295 WKISYAILCPIPLL
+295 LL

-321 IDDLQNLLDTDELT
+321 IDDLQNLLDTDELA
-335 GLYCFRNI
+335 GLYCFRHI

-358 SAEFVRAAVPDGKAV
+358 SAEFVHAAVPDAKAV
-373 DALIQ
+373 DAMIL
-378 SNVKRKASV
+378 STVKRKASS

-392 EHERKNNINL
+392 DHE
-402 GTCCIEA
+402 G
-409 KLSAFNVRLVDVKI
+409 NV
-423 ALIHCLCY
+423 
-431 FFNLKFHAYSTMV
+431 
-444 NIDEEE
+444 DEEE

-458 LPLIICLLRMDKF
+458 LPLIICLLRTDKL
-471 PAVLRIYRDTLITV
+471 PAVLRIYRDTLITI

-496 LLPVLVAR
+496 LLPVLTAR
-504 PIDSDSVTGDRAA
+504 PIDSDSVTGDRATDA
-517 DSDAVGQ
+517 DAGGQ

-539 QLLSAIFR
+539 QLLSAILR

-552 LVQAAEVKRIVE
+552 LQQAAEVKRIVE
-564 WIMGNLEGSLSS
+564 WIMGNLDGTLSVDSSNPTLQHGGSVIS
-576 DASNSV
+576 DA
-582 PQHSGSVSDFSQE
+582 QE
-595 NDYGVTSRVSHTL
+595 NDSSWGSNTL
-608 TRSNSKFPFFQGKT
+608 TRSTSKIPFVQGKT
-622 NDMSSTNSIKNVR
+622 NDFSIINSIKNVR

-669 KLRLQEF
+669 RLRLQEF
-676 LIIYNITEEFVAAT
+676 LIIYNITEEFIAAT

-699 NIRGIVQQQSKQ
+699 NIRGILQQQSKQ

-717 TVRKVHYIKY
+717 NVR
-727 PESKMVV
+727 MT
-734 QMENMAKI
+734 KI

-771 SVANG
+771 SSVNG
-776 MEMPSTDDNSKLRE
+776 MEMPSTDDNSKFSDHRP
-790 NRVTSQEPVN
+790 TSQELKY
-800 SAENNT
+800 SATENNA
-806 DNGNVVSTSPST
+806 DNGKVTSTGESKVESTSQT
-818 ENNVGHARSTQQTIV
+818 ENNVAGNLKSTLQMIV

-839 HMMLSEYVDISKCLP
+839 HMVNCGLILLKMLSEYVDISKCLP
-854 SLSFEVVQRV
+854 SLSLEVVQRV

-891 SITSKHLALASQ
+891 SITSKHLAFASQ
-903 IISFIYSLI
+903 IISFIHSLI

-932 SELDRVTQDY
+932 SELDRVAQDY
-942 KIHRDEIHTKLVQIM
+942 KIHRDEIHSKLVQIM
-957 RERLLANLRK
+957 KERLLANLRK
-967 LPQIVESWNGP
+967 LPQIVEGWNGL
-978 EDTDLQP
+978 EDNDVQP
-985 SQFAKAV
+985 SQFSKAV
-992 TKEVSYLHRILS
+992 TKEVTYLHRILS
-1004 QTLLEADVQLIFRQ
+1004 QTLLEVDVQIIFRQ

-1052 LVCIRK
+1052 LACIRK

-1065 VEAIPNYGLLDDFLA
+1065 SETIPNYGLLDEFLA
-1080 EKFGTKVDE
+1080 ENFGTKVGE

>member
-1 MASRPPLRTISASSS
+1 MASRPPLRTASSASAASS
-16 SLSTDSPTSA
+16 STDSPSA
-26 PPGGVPQSIT
+26 AGPPGGVPQSIT

-41 PLPSAAS
+41 PLPSAAA
-48 SSSYYWLTWPPPTPL
+48 SSYWLPWPPPAAL
-63 PDAPPP
+63 PDAAPPP
-69 PSHPCDVSRADF
+69 PARPCDVTRADF

-88 ADPFARFADIRL
+88 SDPFARFADIRL
-100 HASAEELAESQDG
+100 HATAELAASDD
-113 AAAPAGSGLAA
+113 AAAASSSSSGLAA

-137 FALEDGATFKAACPL
+137 FALEDGPTFSAACPL
-152 GDDALQER
+152 GDDSLQER

-166 VVEARLVREIARRSQ
+166 VVEAHLVREIALRSE
-181 SFYEAQGRLRGLD
+181 SFYEAQGRLRALD
-194 GEIVAAVGRI
+194 GEIVTAVGRI

-254 LKLYIS
+254 LKL
-260 GVVIEISQI
+260 
-269 SASASASAFESA
+269 
-281 LLWLRSPCLKPTTP
+281 
-295 WKISYAILCPIPLL
+295 L

-321 IDDLQNLLDTDELT
+321 IDDLQNLLDTDELS
-335 GLYCFRNI
+335 GLYCFRHI

-358 SAEFVRAAVPDGKAV
+358 SAEFVHAAVPDGKAV
-373 DALIQ
+373 DAMIL
-378 SNVKRKASV
+378 SNAKRKVLS

-392 EHERKNNINL
+392 EHEV
-402 GTCCIEA
+402 
-409 KLSAFNVRLVDVKI
+409 NV
-423 ALIHCLCY
+423 
-431 FFNLKFHAYSTMV
+431 
-444 NIDEEE
+444 DEEE
-450 SFILRDRL
+450 SFVLRDRL
-458 LPLIICLLRMDKF
+458 LPLIICLLRTDKL
-471 PAVLRIYRDTLITV
+471 PAVLRIYRDTLITI

-496 LLPVLVAR
+496 LLPVLSAR
-504 PIDSDSVTGDRAA
+504 PVDSDSVTGDRAA
-517 DSDAVGQ
+517 DSDAGGQ

-552 LVQAAEVKRIVE
+552 LLQAAEVKRILE
-564 WIMGNLEGSLSS
+564 WVMGNLDGTLSI
-576 DASNSV
+576 DGNN
-582 PQHSGSVSDFSQE
+582 PTLQHAGSVGSDISQE
-595 NDYGVTSRVSHTL
+595 IDYGVSSRVSNTL
-608 TRSNSKFPFFQGKT
+608 TRSTSKIPFIQGKA
-622 NDMSSTNSIKNVR
+622 NDLSITNSIKNVR

-642 TEAVFAACD
+642 AEAVFAACD

-676 LIIYNITEEFVAAT
+676 LIIYNITEEFIAAT
-690 EKIGGRLGY
+690 EKVGGRLGY
-699 NIRGIVQQQSKQ
+699 NIRGILQQQSKQ

-717 TVRKVHYIKY
+717 SVR
-727 PESKMVV
+727 MT
-734 QMENMAKI
+734 KI

-771 SVANG
+771 SSVNG
-776 MEMPSTDDNSKLRE
+776 MDMPSADDNSRL
-790 NRVTSQEPVN
+790 SDHGP
-800 SAENNT
+800 T
-806 DNGNVVSTSPST
+806 DNGKVTSAPGHESKTESTSQT
-818 ENNVGHARSTQQTIV
+818 ENNAAGNAKSTSQTIV

-839 HMMLSEYVDISKCLP
+839 HMVNCGLILLKMLSEYVDISKYLP

-903 IISFIYSLI
+903 IISFIHSLI

-942 KIHRDEIHTKLVQIM
+942 KIHRDEIHSKLVQIM

-967 LPQIVESWNGP
+967 LPQIVEGWNGP
-978 EDTDLQP
+978 EDSDLQP

-992 TKEVSYLHRILS
+992 TKEVTYLHRILS
-1004 QTLLEADVQLIFRQ
+1004 QTLLEVDVQTIFRQ

-1028 EAFSKLEVSTPQA
+1028 EAFSKLEISTPQT
-1041 KNRLCRDVQHI
+1041 KNRLWRDLQHI
-1052 LVCIRK
+1052 LACIRK

-1065 VEAIPNYGLLDDFLA
+1065 AETTPNYGLLDEFLA
-1080 EKFGTKVDE
+1080 ENFGTKVEE

>member
-1 MASRPPLRTISASSS
+1 M
-16 SLSTDSPTSA
+16 
-26 PPGGVPQSIT
+26 
-36 ALLNN
+36 
-41 PLPSAAS
+41 
-48 SSSYYWLTWPPPTPL
+48 
-63 PDAPPP
+63 
-69 PSHPCDVSRADF
+69 
-81 APYLAAV
+81 
-88 ADPFARFADIRL
+88 
-100 HASAEELAESQDG
+100 
-113 AAAPAGSGLAA
+113 
-124 CLREVPAL
+124 
-132 FFKED
+132 
-137 FALEDGATFKAACPL
+137 
-152 GDDALQER
+152 
-160 LGQHLD
+160 
-166 VVEARLVREIARRSQ
+166 REIALRSE

-194 GEIVAAVGRI
+194 GEIVTAVGRI

-216 DLVGAAR
+216 DLVGSAR

-254 LKLYIS
+254 LKL
-260 GVVIEISQI
+260 
-269 SASASASAFESA
+269 
-281 LLWLRSPCLKPTTP
+281 
-295 WKISYAILCPIPLL
+295 L

-321 IDDLQNLLDTDELT
+321 IDDLQNLLDTDELA
-335 GLYCFRNI
+335 GLYCFRHI

-358 SAEFVRAAVPDGKAV
+358 SAEFVHAAVPDGKAV
-373 DALIQ
+373 DAMIS
-378 SNVKRKASV
+378 SNVKRKASS

-392 EHERKNNINL
+392 EHE
-402 GTCCIEA
+402 G
-409 KLSAFNVRLVDVKI
+409 
-423 ALIHCLCY
+423 
-431 FFNLKFHAYSTMV
+431 

-458 LPLIICLLRMDKF
+458 LPLIICLLRTDKL

-496 LLPVLVAR
+496 LLPVLTAR

-517 DSDAVGQ
+517 DADAGGQ

-552 LVQAAEVKRIVE
+552 LQQAAEVKRIVE
-564 WIMGNLEGSLSS
+564 WIMGNLDGTLSI
-576 DASNSV
+576 DASNPTV
-582 PQHSGSVSDFSQE
+582 QHGGSVVSDISQE
-595 NDYGVTSRVSHTL
+595 NDYSVSSRVSNTL
-608 TRSNSKFPFFQGKT
+608 TRSTSKIPFVQAKA
-622 NDMSSTNSIKNVR
+622 NDLSIINSIKNVR

-669 KLRLQEF
+669 RLRLQEF
-676 LIIYNITEEFVAAT
+676 LIIYNITEEFIAAT
-690 EKIGGRLGY
+690 EKVGGRLGY
-699 NIRGIVQQQSKQ
+699 NIRGILQQQSKQ

-717 TVRKVHYIKY
+717 SVR
-727 PESKMVV
+727 MT
-734 QMENMAKI
+734 KI

-771 SVANG
+771 SSVNG
-776 MEMPSTDDNSKLRE
+776 MDMPGAEDNSKFSDP
-790 NRVTSQEPVN
+790 TSQEPTY
-800 SAENNT
+800 SGENNA
-806 DNGNVVSTSPST
+806 DNGKLTSAIGESKVESTSPQT
-818 ENNVGHARSTQQTIV
+818 ENNATGNQRSTLQTIV

-839 HMMLSEYVDISKCLP
+839 HMVNCGLILLKMLSEYVDISKCLP

-864 VEILKLFNTRTCQLV
+864 VEILKLFNNRTCQLV

-903 IISFIYSLI
+903 IISFIHSLI

-942 KIHRDEIHTKLVQIM
+942 KVHRDEIHSKLVQIM

-967 LPQIVESWNGP
+967 LPQIVEGWNGP
-978 EDTDLQP
+978 EDNDLQP

-992 TKEVSYLHRILS
+992 TKEVNYLHRILS
-1004 QTLLEADVQLIFRQ
+1004 QTLLEVDVQTIFRQ

-1028 EAFSKLEVSTPQA
+1028 EAFRKLEVSTPQA

-1052 LVCIRK
+1052 LTCIRK

-1065 VEAIPNYGLLDDFLA
+1065 AETTPNYGLLDEFLA
-1080 EKFGTKVDE
+1080 ENFGTKVGE

>member
-1 MASRPPLRTISASSS
+1 MS
-16 SLSTDSPTSA
+16 
-26 PPGGVPQSIT
+26 
-36 ALLNN
+36 
-41 PLPSAAS
+41 
-48 SSSYYWLTWPPPTPL
+48 
-63 PDAPPP
+63 
-69 PSHPCDVSRADF
+69 
-81 APYLAAV
+81 
-88 ADPFARFADIRL
+88 
-100 HASAEELAESQDG
+100 
-113 AAAPAGSGLAA
+113 SGLAA

-137 FALEDGATFKAACPL
+137 FALEDGPTFEAACPL

-166 VVEARLVREIARRSQ
+166 VVEAHLVREIARRSE

-194 GEIVAAVGRI
+194 GEIVAAVGGI

-254 LKLYIS
+254 LKL
-260 GVVIEISQI
+260 
-269 SASASASAFESA
+269 
-281 LLWLRSPCLKPTTP
+281 
-295 WKISYAILCPIPLL
+295 L
-309 VAAADCAGALDV
+309 VAAADCAGALDI

-358 SAEFVRAAVPDGKAV
+358 SAEFVRAAVPDGKAIN
-373 DALIQ
+373 ALIQ
-378 SNVKRKASV
+378 SNVKRKASA

-392 EHERKNNINL
+392 EHE
-402 GTCCIEA
+402 
-409 KLSAFNVRLVDVKI
+409 
-423 ALIHCLCY
+423 
-431 FFNLKFHAYSTMV
+431 V

-458 LPLIICLLRMDKF
+458 LPLIICLLRTDKL

-496 LLPVLVAR
+496 LLPILVAR
-504 PIDSDSVTGDRAA
+504 PMDSDSVNGDRAT
-517 DSDAVGQ
+517 DSDAGGQ

-564 WIMGNLEGSLSS
+564 WFMGNLEGSLSS
-576 DASNSV
+576 DGSNPV
-582 PQHSGSVSDFSQE
+582 LQHSVSDFSQE
-595 NDYGVTSRVSHTL
+595 SDYVVTSRVSSTL

-622 NDMSSTNSIKNVR
+622 NDMSNPNSIKNVR

-676 LIIYNITEEFVAAT
+676 LIIYNITEEFVAAS

-717 TVRKVHYIKY
+717 TVR
-727 PESKMVV
+727 MT
-734 QMENMAKI
+734 KI

-764 LSLSSTY
+764 LLLSSTY
-771 SVANG
+771 SSANG
-776 MEMPSTDDNSKLRE
+776 MEMPSTDDNSKLSE
-790 NRVTSQEPVN
+790 HQAMQEPVN
-800 SAENNT
+800 SSENNT
-806 DNGNVVSTSPST
+806 DNGNVVHENKAESTSQT
-818 ENNVGHARSTQQTIV
+818 ENSVVGHVRSTQQTIV
-833 HGGVGY
+833 HGGIGY
-839 HMMLSEYVDISKCLP
+839 HMVNCGLILLKMLSEYIDISKCLP

-903 IISFIYSLI
+903 IISFIHSLI

-942 KIHRDEIHTKLVQIM
+942 KTHRDEIHTKLVQIM

-967 LPQIVESWNGP
+967 LSQIVESWNGP
-978 EDTDLQP
+978 EDNDLQP

-1004 QTLLEADVQLIFRQ
+1004 QTLLEADVQAIFRQ

-1028 EAFSKLEVSTPQA
+1028 EAFSKLELSTPQA
-1041 KNRLCRDVQHI
+1041 KNRLCRDIQHI

-1065 VEAIPNYGLLDDFLA
+1065 AETIPNYGLLDDFLA
-1080 EKFGTKVDE
+1080 EMFGTKVDE

>member
-1 MASRPPLRTISASSS
+1 MASRPPLRTASAVSASS
-16 SLSTDSPTSA
+16 STDSPTSCG

-41 PLPSAAS
+41 PLPSAT
-48 SSSYYWLTWPPPTPL
+48 SSSYWLPWPPPTPL
-63 PDAPPP
+63 PDAAPPP
-69 PSHPCDVSRADF
+69 PSHPCDVTRADF

-88 ADPFARFADIRL
+88 SEPFARFADIRL
-100 HASAEELAESQDG
+100 HANAELAASSSEDG
-113 AAAPAGSGLAA
+113 GPAASSGLAA

-137 FALEDGATFKAACPL
+137 FALEDGPTFRAACPL
-152 GDDALQER
+152 DDGVLQER

-166 VVEARLVREIARRSQ
+166 VVEQHLVREIALRSE

-194 GEIVAAVGRI
+194 GEIVTAVGRI
-204 RELREVVRVLTG
+204 RKLREVVRVLTG

-254 LKLYIS
+254 LKL
-260 GVVIEISQI
+260 
-269 SASASASAFESA
+269 
-281 LLWLRSPCLKPTTP
+281 
-295 WKISYAILCPIPLL
+295 L

-343 RDQLGTSLDSVNSIL
+343 RDQLATSLDSVYSIL
-358 SAEFVRAAVPDGKAV
+358 SAEFVHAAVPDGKTV
-373 DALIQ
+373 DAMIL
-378 SNVKRKASV
+378 SNVKTKVSS

-392 EHERKNNINL
+392 EHE
-402 GTCCIEA
+402 
-409 KLSAFNVRLVDVKI
+409 VHHD
-423 ALIHCLCY
+423 
-431 FFNLKFHAYSTMV
+431 
-444 NIDEEE
+444 DEE
-450 SFILRDRL
+450 SFVLRDRL
-458 LPLIICLLRMDKF
+458 LPLIICLLRTDKL

-496 LLPVLVAR
+496 LLPVLAAR
-504 PIDSDSVTGDRAA
+504 AIDSDSVTGDRAA
-517 DSDAVGQ
+517 DTDAGGQ

-529 LRSLSSEGFV
+529 LRGLSSEGFV

-552 LVQAAEVKRIVE
+552 LLQASEVKGIVE
-564 WIMGNLEGSLSS
+564 WIMGNLDGTLSV
-576 DASNSV
+576 DASN
-582 PQHSGSVSDFSQE
+582 PMLQHGGSVDISQE
-595 NDYGVTSRVSHTL
+595 NDYCVSSRVSNSL
-608 TRSNSKFPFFQGKT
+608 TRSTSKIPFIQGKA
-622 NDMSSTNSIKNVR
+622 NDLSMTNSIKNVR

-676 LIIYNITEEFVAAT
+676 LIIYNITEEFIAAT

-699 NIRGIVQQQSKQ
+699 NIRGILQQQSKQ

-717 TVRKVHYIKY
+717 SVR
-727 PESKMVV
+727 
-734 QMENMAKI
+734 MAKI

-749 TWVAVDVPEEFQAIV
+749 TWVAVDVPEEFQSIV
-764 LSLSSTY
+764 LSLSCTY
-771 SVANG
+771 SVNG
-776 MEMPSTDDNSKLRE
+776 MEMPSLDGSSKLSDDGP
-790 NRVTSQEPVN
+790 TKQEPIH
-800 SAENNT
+800 SAEYSA
-806 DNGNVVSTSPST
+806 DNGKIISATSHESKVESASQT
-818 ENNVGHARSTQQTIV
+818 ENNLSGGGRSTSQTIV

-839 HMMLSEYVDISKCLP
+839 HMVNCGLILLKMLSEYVDISKYLP

-919 FLKIPEARKQLLM
+919 FMKIPEARKHLLM

-942 KIHRDEIHTKLVQIM
+942 KIHRDEIHSKLVQIM

-967 LPQIVESWNGP
+967 LPQIVESWNGS
-978 EDTDLQP
+978 EDNDLQP

-1004 QTLLEADVQLIFRQ
+1004 QTLLEVDVQTIFRQ

-1028 EAFSKLEVSTPQA
+1028 EAFSKLAVNTPQA

-1058 LPAENFS
+1058 LPAESFNA
-1065 VEAIPNYGLLDDFLA
+1065 ENIPNYGLLDEFLA
-1080 EKFGTKVDE
+1080 ENFGTKVDG

>member
-1 MASRPPLRTISASSS
+1 MASRPPLRTTSVASVSS
-16 SLSTDSPTSA
+16 STDSPTSTG

-41 PLPSAAS
+41 PLPSAAA
-48 SSSYYWLTWPPPTPL
+48 SSYSWLPWPPPTITL
-63 PDAPPP
+63 PDAAPPP
-69 PSHPCDVSRADF
+69 PSHPCEVTRADF

-88 ADPFARFADIRL
+88 SDPFARFADIRL
-100 HASAEELAESQDG
+100 HASAELAASSDAEG
-113 AAAPAGSGLAA
+113 APAASSGLAA

-137 FALEDGATFKAACPL
+137 FALEDGPTFQAACPL
-152 GDDALQER
+152 DDDALQER

-166 VVEARLVREIARRSQ
+166 VVEAHLVREIALRSE

-194 GEIVAAVGRI
+194 GEIVTAVGRI

-239 QKLTVILYVSQALAA
+239 QKLTVILYVSQALTA
-254 LKLYIS
+254 LK
-260 GVVIEISQI
+260 
-269 SASASASAFESA
+269 
-281 LLWLRSPCLKPTTP
+281 
-295 WKISYAILCPIPLL
+295 LL

-321 IDDLQNLLDTDELT
+321 IDDLQNLLDTDELA
-335 GLYCFRNI
+335 GLYCFRHI

-358 SAEFVRAAVPDGKAV
+358 SAEFVHAAVPDGKAV
-373 DALIQ
+373 DAMIL
-378 SNVKRKASV
+378 STVKRKASS

-392 EHERKNNINL
+392 DHE
-402 GTCCIEA
+402 G
-409 KLSAFNVRLVDVKI
+409 NV
-423 ALIHCLCY
+423 
-431 FFNLKFHAYSTMV
+431 
-444 NIDEEE
+444 DEEE

-458 LPLIICLLRMDKF
+458 LPLIICLLRTDKL

-496 LLPVLVAR
+496 LLPVLTAR
-504 PIDSDSVTGDRAA
+504 PIDSDSVTGDRATDA
-517 DSDAVGQ
+517 DAGGQ

-552 LVQAAEVKRIVE
+552 LQQAAEVKRIVE
-564 WIMGNLEGSLSS
+564 WIMGNLDGTLSGDS
-576 DASNSV
+576 SNSTL
-582 PQHSGSVSDFSQE
+582 QHGGSVISDTQE
-595 NDYGVTSRVSHTL
+595 NDSSRGSNTI
-608 TRSNSKFPFFQGKT
+608 TRSTSKIPFVQGKT
-622 NDMSSTNSIKNVR
+622 NDFSIINSIKNVR

-669 KLRLQEF
+669 RLRLQEF
-676 LIIYNITEEFVAAT
+676 LIIYNITEEFIAAT

-699 NIRGIVQQQSKQ
+699 NIRGILQQQSKQ

-717 TVRKVHYIKY
+717 NVR
-727 PESKMVV
+727 MT
-734 QMENMAKI
+734 KI

-771 SVANG
+771 SSVNG
-776 MEMPSTDDNSKLRE
+776 MEMPSPDDNLKFSDHRP
-790 NRVTSQEPVN
+790 TSQELTY
-800 SAENNT
+800 SAENNA
-806 DNGNVVSTSPST
+806 DNGKVTSTGESKVESTSQT
-818 ENNVGHARSTQQTIV
+818 ENNVAGNLKSTLQTIV

-839 HMMLSEYVDISKCLP
+839 HMVNCGLILLKMLSEYVDISKCLP
-854 SLSFEVVQRV
+854 SLSLEVVQRV

-903 IISFIYSLI
+903 IISFIHSLI

-932 SELDRVTQDY
+932 SELDRVAQDY
-942 KIHRDEIHTKLVQIM
+942 KVHRDEIHSKLVQIM

-967 LPQIVESWNGP
+967 LPQIVEGWNGP
-978 EDTDLQP
+978 EDNDVQP
-985 SQFAKAV
+985 SPFAKAV
-992 TKEVSYLHRILS
+992 TKEVTYLHRILS
-1004 QTLLEADVQLIFRQ
+1004 QTLLEVDVQIIFRQ

-1052 LVCIRK
+1052 LACIRK

-1065 VEAIPNYGLLDDFLA
+1065 SETIPNYGLLDEFLA
-1080 EKFGTKVDE
+1080 ENFGTKVGE

>member
-1 MASRPPLRTISASSS
+1 MASRPPLRTASAASSS
-16 SLSTDSPTSA
+16 FSTDSPTSA

-41 PLPSAAS
+41 PLPSAS
-48 SSSYYWLTWPPPTPL
+48 SSSYWLTWPPPTPL

-69 PSHPCDVSRADF
+69 PSHPCEVSRADF

-100 HASAEELAESQDG
+100 HASAELAASEDG
-113 AAAPAGSGLAA
+113 GAPASSGLAA

-137 FALEDGATFKAACPL
+137 FALEDGPTFEAACPL

-166 VVEARLVREIARRSQ
+166 VVEAHLVREIARRSE

-194 GEIVAAVGRI
+194 GEIVAAVGGI

-254 LKLYIS
+254 LKL
-260 GVVIEISQI
+260 
-269 SASASASAFESA
+269 
-281 LLWLRSPCLKPTTP
+281 
-295 WKISYAILCPIPLL
+295 L
-309 VAAADCAGALDV
+309 VAAADCAGALDI

-358 SAEFVRAAVPDGKAV
+358 SAEFVRAAVPDGKAIN
-373 DALIQ
+373 ALIQ
-378 SNVKRKASV
+378 SNVKRKASA

-392 EHERKNNINL
+392 EHE
-402 GTCCIEA
+402 
-409 KLSAFNVRLVDVKI
+409 
-423 ALIHCLCY
+423 
-431 FFNLKFHAYSTMV
+431 V

-458 LPLIICLLRMDKF
+458 LPLIICLLRTDKL

-496 LLPVLVAR
+496 LLPILVAR
-504 PIDSDSVTGDRAA
+504 PMDSDSVNGDRAT
-517 DSDAVGQ
+517 DSDAGGQ

-564 WIMGNLEGSLSS
+564 WFMGNLEGSLSS
-576 DASNSV
+576 DGSNPV
-582 PQHSGSVSDFSQE
+582 LQHSVSDFSQE
-595 NDYGVTSRVSHTL
+595 SDYVVTSRVSSTL

-622 NDMSSTNSIKNVR
+622 NDMSNPNSIKNVR

-676 LIIYNITEEFVAAT
+676 LIIYNITEEFVAAS

-717 TVRKVHYIKY
+717 TVR
-727 PESKMVV
+727 MT
-734 QMENMAKI
+734 KI

-764 LSLSSTY
+764 LLLSSTY
-771 SVANG
+771 SSANG
-776 MEMPSTDDNSKLRE
+776 MEMPSTDDNSKLSE
-790 NRVTSQEPVN
+790 HQAMQEPVN
-800 SAENNT
+800 SSENNT
-806 DNGNVVSTSPST
+806 DNGNVVHENKAESTSQT
-818 ENNVGHARSTQQTIV
+818 ENSVVGHVRSTQQTIV
-833 HGGVGY
+833 HGGIGY
-839 HMMLSEYVDISKCLP
+839 HMVNCGLILLKMLSEYIDISKCLP

-903 IISFIYSLI
+903 IISFIHSLI

-942 KIHRDEIHTKLVQIM
+942 KTHRDEIHTKLVQIM

-967 LPQIVESWNGP
+967 LSQIVESWNGP
-978 EDTDLQP
+978 EDNDLQP

-1004 QTLLEADVQLIFRQ
+1004 QTLLEADVQAIFRQ

-1028 EAFSKLEVSTPQA
+1028 EAFSKLELSTPQA
-1041 KNRLCRDVQHI
+1041 KNRLCRDIQHI

-1065 VEAIPNYGLLDDFLA
+1065 AETIPNYGLLDDFLA
-1080 EKFGTKVDE
+1080 EMFGTKVDE

>member
-1 MASRPPLRTISASSS
+1 MASRPPLRTASAASYS
-16 SLSTDSPTSA
+16 STDSPTSA
-26 PPGGVPQSIT
+26 GPPGGVPQSIT

-41 PLPSAAS
+41 PLTSAAS
-48 SSSYYWLTWPPPTPL
+48 SYWLPWPPPTPL
-63 PDAPPP
+63 TDAVPPP
-69 PSHPCDVSRADF
+69 PSHPCEVTRADF

-88 ADPFARFADIRL
+88 SEPLARFADIRL
-100 HASAEELAESQDG
+100 HANAELAASDD
-113 AAAPAGSGLAA
+113 ASAAPASSGLAA

-137 FALEDGATFKAACPL
+137 FALEDGPTFRAACPL
-152 GDDALQER
+152 DDDGLQER

-166 VVEARLVREIARRSQ
+166 VVEQHLVREIALRSE
-181 SFYEAQGRLRGLD
+181 SFYEAQGRLRALD
-194 GEIVAAVGRI
+194 GEIVTAVGRI
-204 RELREVVRVLTG
+204 RDLREVVRVLTG
-216 DLVGAAR
+216 GLVGAAR

-254 LKLYIS
+254 LK
-260 GVVIEISQI
+260 
-269 SASASASAFESA
+269 
-281 LLWLRSPCLKPTTP
+281 
-295 WKISYAILCPIPLL
+295 LL

-343 RDQLGTSLDSVNSIL
+343 RDQLGTSLDSVYSIL
-358 SAEFVRAAVPDGKAV
+358 SAEFVHAAVPDGKAV
-373 DALIQ
+373 DAMIL
-378 SNVKRKASV
+378 SNVKRKASS
-387 PLNGT
+387 PLNGI
-392 EHERKNNINL
+392 EHE
-402 GTCCIEA
+402 
-409 KLSAFNVRLVDVKI
+409 
-423 ALIHCLCY
+423 
-431 FFNLKFHAYSTMV
+431 V

-450 SFILRDRL
+450 RFVLRDRL
-458 LPLIICLLRMDKF
+458 LPLIICLLRTDKL

-485 MKASIKATVAE
+485 MKASIKATVAD
-496 LLPVLVAR
+496 LLPVLTAR

-517 DSDAVGQ
+517 DSDAGGQ

-547 IVQVH
+547 IVQIH
-552 LVQAAEVKRIVE
+552 LLQAAEVKRIVE
-564 WIMGNLEGSLSS
+564 WIMGNLDVSNPTLQHGGS
-576 DASNSV
+576 A
-582 PQHSGSVSDFSQE
+582 VSDISQE
-595 NDYGVTSRVSHTL
+595 NDYSVSSRVSNTL
-608 TRSNSKFPFFQGKT
+608 TRSTSKIPLVQGKA
-622 NDMSSTNSIKNVR
+622 NDLSITNSIKNVR

-676 LIIYNITEEFVAAT
+676 LIIYNITEEFIAST

-699 NIRGIVQQQSKQ
+699 NIRGILQQQSKQ
-711 FVDYQH
+711 FVDHQH
-717 TVRKVHYIKY
+717 SVR
-727 PESKMVV
+727 MT
-734 QMENMAKI
+734 KI

-749 TWVAVDVPEEFQAIV
+749 TWVLVDVPEEFQAIV

-771 SVANG
+771 SSVNG
-776 MEMPSTDDNSKLRE
+776 MGMPSTDDNSKF
-790 NRVTSQEPVN
+790 NDHGPTSQELAC
-800 SAENNT
+800 SAENNA
-806 DNGNVVSTSPST
+806 DNGKVTSVTGHESKIESTSLQT
-818 ENNVGHARSTQQTIV
+818 ENSVVGNARSTSQTIV

-839 HMMLSEYVDISKCLP
+839 HMVNCGLILLKMLSEYVDISKCLP

-942 KIHRDEIHTKLVQIM
+942 KIHRDEIHSKLVQIM

-967 LPQIVESWNGP
+967 LPQILEGWNGP
-978 EDTDLQP
+978 EDNDLQP
-985 SQFAKAV
+985 SPFAKAV
-992 TKEVSYLHRILS
+992 TKEVTYLHRILS
-1004 QTLLEADVQLIFRQ
+1004 QTLLEVDVQTIFRQ

-1028 EAFSKLEVSTPQA
+1028 EAFSKLEVSTQA
-1041 KNRLCRDVQHI
+1041 KNRLCRDIQHI
-1052 LVCIRK
+1052 LACIRK
-1058 LPAENFS
+1058 LPTENFS
-1065 VEAIPNYGLLDDFLA
+1065 AETIQNYGLLDEFLA
-1080 EKFGTKVDE
+1080 ENFGTKVDE

>member
-1 MASRPPLRTISASSS
+1 
-16 SLSTDSPTSA
+16 
-26 PPGGVPQSIT
+26 
-36 ALLNN
+36 
-41 PLPSAAS
+41 
-48 SSSYYWLTWPPPTPL
+48 
-63 PDAPPP
+63 
-69 PSHPCDVSRADF
+69 
-81 APYLAAV
+81 
-88 ADPFARFADIRL
+88 
-100 HASAEELAESQDG
+100 
-113 AAAPAGSGLAA
+113 
-124 CLREVPAL
+124 
-132 FFKED
+132 
-137 FALEDGATFKAACPL
+137 
-152 GDDALQER
+152 
-160 LGQHLD
+160 
-166 VVEARLVREIARRSQ
+166 VREIALRSE

-194 GEIVAAVGRI
+194 GEIVTAVGRI

-239 QKLTVILYVSQALAA
+239 QKLTVILYVSQALTA
-254 LKLYIS
+254 LK
-260 GVVIEISQI
+260 
-269 SASASASAFESA
+269 
-281 LLWLRSPCLKPTTP
+281 
-295 WKISYAILCPIPLL
+295 LL

-321 IDDLQNLLDTDELT
+321 IDDLQNLLDTDELA
-335 GLYCFRNI
+335 GLYCFRHI

-358 SAEFVRAAVPDGKAV
+358 SAEFVHAAVPDGKAV
-373 DALIQ
+373 DAMIL
-378 SNVKRKASV
+378 STVKRKASS

-392 EHERKNNINL
+392 DHE
-402 GTCCIEA
+402 G
-409 KLSAFNVRLVDVKI
+409 NV
-423 ALIHCLCY
+423 
-431 FFNLKFHAYSTMV
+431 
-444 NIDEEE
+444 DEEE

-458 LPLIICLLRMDKF
+458 LPLIICLLRTDKL

-496 LLPVLVAR
+496 LLPVLTAR
-504 PIDSDSVTGDRAA
+504 PIDSDSVTGDRATDA
-517 DSDAVGQ
+517 DAGGQ

-552 LVQAAEVKRIVE
+552 LQQAAEVKRIVE
-564 WIMGNLEGSLSS
+564 WIMGNLDGTLSGDS
-576 DASNSV
+576 SNSTL
-582 PQHSGSVSDFSQE
+582 QHGGSVISDTQE
-595 NDYGVTSRVSHTL
+595 NDSSRGSNTI
-608 TRSNSKFPFFQGKT
+608 TRSTSKIPFVQGKT
-622 NDMSSTNSIKNVR
+622 NDFSIINSIKNVR

-669 KLRLQEF
+669 RLRLQEF
-676 LIIYNITEEFVAAT
+676 LIIYNITEEFIAAT

-699 NIRGIVQQQSKQ
+699 NIRGILQQQSKQ

-717 TVRKVHYIKY
+717 NVR
-727 PESKMVV
+727 MT
-734 QMENMAKI
+734 KI

-771 SVANG
+771 SSVNG
-776 MEMPSTDDNSKLRE
+776 MEMPSPDDNLKFSDHRP
-790 NRVTSQEPVN
+790 TSQELTY
-800 SAENNT
+800 SAENNA
-806 DNGNVVSTSPST
+806 DNGKVTSTGESKVESTSQT
-818 ENNVGHARSTQQTIV
+818 ENNVAGNLKSTLQTIV

-839 HMMLSEYVDISKCLP
+839 HMVNCGLILLKMLSEYVDISKCLP
-854 SLSFEVVQRV
+854 SLSLEVVQRV

-903 IISFIYSLI
+903 IISFIHSLI

-932 SELDRVTQDY
+932 SELDRVAQDY
-942 KIHRDEIHTKLVQIM
+942 KVHRDEIHSKLVQIM

-967 LPQIVESWNGP
+967 LPQIVEGWNGP
-978 EDTDLQP
+978 EDNDVQP
-985 SQFAKAV
+985 SPFAKAV
-992 TKEVSYLHRILS
+992 TKEVTYLHRILS
-1004 QTLLEADVQLIFRQ
+1004 QTLLEVDVQIIFRQ

-1052 LVCIRK
+1052 LACIRK

-1065 VEAIPNYGLLDDFLA
+1065 SETIPNYGLLDEFLA
-1080 EKFGTKVDE
+1080 ENFGTKVGE